1 MNESAEQQLLV
12 DWFRTKFP
20 LELIFAIPNGGLR
33 DKLTGEKMKLEGV
46 VPGIPDLFIPD
57 RLLFIEMKAAI
68 GKKGRVGAAQ
78 RGVIEHINANTP
90 CRAVVCY
97 GFEQAK
103 VAVMDWRSIRNIRTP
118 PKPF

>member
-12 DWFRTKFP
+12 DWFRAKFP
-20 LELIFAIPNGGLR
+20 MELIFAIPNGGLR

-46 VPGIPDLFIPD
+46 VPGVPDLFIPD

-68 GKKGRVGAAQ
+68 GKKGRVSAAQ

-90 CRAVVCY
+90 CRAVVCH
-97 GFEQAK
+97 GFEEAK
-103 VAVMDWRSIRNIRTP
+103 KAVLDWRSIRNMRG
-118 PKPF
+118 